1 MKSLVFCAMLGATAC
16 CLAADLVWMKGEET
30 TLDSFFTFKADF
42 TADAGDSAVLRITAG
57 YDYKARLNGAFVGYG
72 PCRTARGFFR
82 MDEWKLA
89 VADGVNQIA
98 IDAAGYN
105 CNNFYLC
112 AQKPFLMAEV
122 LVNGTVVAATGADGA
137 FKAYRTGRVR
147 RVPRHSYQRT
157 FSEVYRLPATES
169 DPLPL
174 AVQPPEGRQMLPR
187 EWAYPDFGLQTL
199 RPLSKERVTYDGAAE
214 VRVPRFIRTKQ
225 ENYILFRPEE
235 LAENPFAL
243 MQQWKTVER
252 AAPPAARNGWISLL
266 DKEGVVFSAD
276 RIFGGFAG
284 VKVRTQGPV
293 SVYLTFDE
301 VLQKDGSVNFVRTDT
316 MGTITWHLDKAGE
329 YELETFEPYGF
340 KYARVLALGGAAE
353 ISAPWIRTYE
363 SPSADRAKFA
373 SSDKG
378 LEKIFEAARASYKAN
393 AVDCFNDCP
402 NRERGGWLGDTYFT
416 GKASRYLTGS
426 GRNERLFLE
435 NYLLPTSFGG
445 PKRYEGLCP
454 AVWPSDADMCREIWI
469 PTYCMWMML
478 ELEECVT
485 KNGYR
490 DFAERFRPRVLAMID
505 YLDRYL
511 NDDGLLQHLPGWVFV
526 EWSHANLLPYDVNY
540 PSNMLYAETL
550 DAVARLYDLPQLAER
565 ARKLRERI
573 RKQSWTGA
581 WFCDNAVVRDACG
594 SLGPSGERTEVC
606 QYYAF
611 FTKTATPERDGD
623 LYRRLMDEFGPNRQK
638 EGRHPEI
645 WPANFLFGTCL
656 RMELLSRAGRTRQM
670 LSEIRDYFLYMAEE
684 TGTLWENQQP
694 NASCCHGFASIGAV
708 YLLRDVLGVRDFDS
722 VARTVTVRP
731 AEDLDL
737 DWCEGTVPVS
747 ERETVF
753 VRWERIAG
761 KIKTTV
767 RLPDG
772 WTLQQRSK

>member
-1 MKSLVFCAMLGATAC
+1 
-16 CLAADLVWMKGEET
+16 
-30 TLDSFFTFKADF
+30 
-42 TADAGDSAVLRITAG
+42 
-57 YDYKARLNGAFVGYG
+57 
-72 PCRTARGFFR
+72 
-82 MDEWKLA
+82 
-89 VADGVNQIA
+89 
-98 IDAAGYN
+98 
-105 CNNFYLC
+105 
-112 AQKPFLMAEV
+112 
-122 LVNGTVVAATGADGA
+122 
-137 FKAYRTGRVR
+137 
-147 RVPRHSYQRT
+147 
-157 FSEVYRLPATES
+157 
-169 DPLPL
+169 
-174 AVQPPEGRQMLPR
+174 MLPR

-214 VRVPRFIRTKQ
+214 VRVPRFISTEQ

-340 KYARVLALGGAAE
+340 KYARVLVLGGAAE

-416 GKASRYLTGS
+416 GKASRYLTGL

-435 NYLLPTSFGG
+435 NFLLPTSFGG

-478 ELEECVT
+478 ELEE
-485 KNGYR
+485 
-490 DFAERFRPRVLAMID
+490 
-505 YLDRYL
+505 
-511 NDDGLLQHLPGWVFV
+511 
-526 EWSHANLLPYDVNY
+526 
-540 PSNMLYAETL
+540 
-550 DAVARLYDLPQLAER
+550 
-565 ARKLRERI
+565 
-573 RKQSWTGA
+573 
-581 WFCDNAVVRDACG
+581 
-594 SLGPSGERTEVC
+594 
-606 QYYAF
+606 
-611 FTKTATPERDGD
+611 
-623 LYRRLMDEFGPNRQK
+623 
-638 EGRHPEI
+638 
-645 WPANFLFGTCL
+645 
-656 RMELLSRAGRTRQM
+656 
-670 LSEIRDYFLYMAEE
+670 
-684 TGTLWENQQP
+684 
-694 NASCCHGFASIGAV
+694 
-708 YLLRDVLGVRDFDS
+708 
-722 VARTVTVRP
+722 
-731 AEDLDL
+731 
-737 DWCEGTVPVS
+737 
-747 ERETVF
+747 
-753 VRWERIAG
+753 
-761 KIKTTV
+761 
-767 RLPDG
+767 
-772 WTLQQRSK
+772 

>member
-1 MKSLVFCAMLGATAC
+1 VRAFAFFAAVGAVAC
-16 CLAADLVWMKGEET
+16 GFAAEPVWVKGEERT
-30 TLDSFFTFKADF
+30 VNAFFEFRAEF
-42 TADAGDSAVLRITAG
+42 EVAAGDAAVLRITAG
-57 YDYKARLNGAFVGYG
+57 YDYKARLNGGFVGYG
-72 PCRTARGFFR
+72 PCRTAPGFFR
-82 MDEWKLA
+82 ADEWKLPVTEGA
-89 VADGVNQIA
+89 NCLSVDV
-98 IDAAGYN
+98 AGYN

-112 AQKPFLMAEV
+112 VQKPFLMAEV
-122 LVNGTVVAATGADGA
+122 LVNGKTVAATGMGDT
-137 FKAYRTGRVR
+137 FRAYRTGRVR
-147 RVPRHSYQRT
+147 KVPRHSYQRT
-157 FSEVYRLPATES
+157 FSEVYRLPAAEAK
-169 DPLPL
+169 PLPL
-174 AVQPPEGRQMLPR
+174 AVQKPEGRQMLPR
-187 EWAYPDFGLQTL
+187 EWDYPDFQVVTL
-199 RPLSKERVTYDGAAE
+199 RPLSKERVVQEDA
-214 VRVPRFIRTKQ
+214 VQVDFPRFIRTEQ
-225 ENYILFRPEE
+225 ENYVYFLPEE
-235 LAENPFAL
+235 LEENPYERML
-243 MQQWKTVER
+243 KCKTVGRE
-252 AAPPAARNGWISLL
+252 AAPAAQDGWFSLANG
-266 DKEGVVFSAD
+266 DGVVFSAD

-284 VKVRTQGPV
+284 VRVRTKGPV

-301 VLQKDGSVNFVRTDT
+301 VLQKDGSVRFARTDT
-316 MGTITWHLDKAGE
+316 VGTLTWHLEKAGE

-340 KYARVLALGGAAE
+340 KYARVLAFGGAAE

-363 SPSADRAKFA
+363 SPSADRARFA

-435 NYLLPTSFGG
+435 NFLLPKSFNG

-454 AVWPSDADMCREIWI
+454 AVWPSDTDLCREVWI
-469 PTYCMWMML
+469 PTYCMWMIL

-490 DFAERFRPRVLAMID
+490 DFAERFRPRVLEMIG
-505 YLDRYL
+505 YLDRSV

-540 PSNMLYAETL
+540 PSNMMYAETL
-550 DAVARLYDLPQLAER
+550 DAVSRLYGMPEFAGR
-565 ARKLRERI
+565 ARVLRERI
-573 RKQSWTGA
+573 RKRSWTGE
-581 WFCDNAVVRDACG
+581 WFCDNAVVKDECG
-594 SLGPSGERTEVC
+594 TLGPSGERTEVC

-611 FTKTATPERDGD
+611 FTKTATPERDAD
-623 LYRRLMDEFGPNRQK
+623 LYRRLMDAFGPNRVK

-694 NASCCHGFASIGAV
+694 TASCCHGFASIGAV
-708 YLLRDVLGVRDFDS
+708 YLLRDVLGVRDFDP

-747 ERETVF
+747 EKETAF

-761 KIKTTV
+761 EIKTTV

-772 WTLQQRSK
+772 WKLKKGK